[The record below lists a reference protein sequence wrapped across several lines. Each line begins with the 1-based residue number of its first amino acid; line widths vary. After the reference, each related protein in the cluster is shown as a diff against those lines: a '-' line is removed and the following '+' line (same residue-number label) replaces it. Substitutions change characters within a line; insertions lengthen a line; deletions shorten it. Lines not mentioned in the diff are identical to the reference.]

1 MVRINPVENLAAV
14 RRADELIMIGDGRA
28 TVEKVRGGKKANV
41 AYASRARTEGDRMS
55 AASLNIVGLLMNL
68 LGVVLLFRYG
78 MPLRVRTDGSQVR
91 WLTGVKNQKIV
102 RAERVHNVLGWVGL
116 TLIVL
121 GTASQV
127 WATLKGT

>member
-1 MVRINPVENLAAV
+1 
-14 RRADELIMIGDGRA
+14 
-28 TVEKVRGGKKANV
+28 
-41 AYASRARTEGDRMS
+41 MS
-55 AASLNIVGLLMNL
+55 AASLKVVGLLMNL

-102 RAERVHNVLGWVGL
+102 RAERVHNVLGWIGL

-127 WATLKGT
+127 WATLKGA